1 MSATTPERDPLD
13 LEAILAQIARARE
26 ETLKFTAEQHKLM
39 AEADKLRAEEKKL
52 GRDRLLAPWLA
63 IVGLIG
69 GIITI
74 ASTIARWK
82 GWG

>member
-1 MSATTPERDPLD
+1 MSDVPVDYRDRLD
-13 LEAILAQIARARE
+13 LREQIGRIDKMRE

-39 AEADKLRAEEKKL
+39 AEAAKL

-69 GIITI
+69 GLIAI
-74 ASTIARWK
+74 ASAIARWK
-82 GWG
+82 GWAG